1 MQQLWQHILLVYLIK
16 YKNFLNILINK
27 GELIMD
33 SINKIDS
40 EIYEMEQNLLNI
52 IKEKVDLFDPEVIV
66 ASDRLDSILDEYSH
80 LIQLS

>member
-1 MQQLWQHILLVYLIK
+1 LATYLTGLSDKIIKKFLKILT
-16 YKNFLNILINK
+16 NK

-33 SINKIDS
+33 SINKIDRQ
-40 EIYEMEQNLLNI
+40 IYEMEQNLLNI

-66 ASDRLDSILDEYSH
+66 ASQQLDSILDEYSH

>member
-1 MQQLWQHILLVYLIK
+1 MK
-16 YKNFLNILINK
+16 KFLNILINE

-40 EIYEMEQNLLNI
+40 QIYEMEQNLLNI

>member
-1 MQQLWQHILLVYLIK
+1 MQKFLKILT
-16 YKNFLNILINK
+16 NK

-33 SINKIDS
+33 SINKIDRQ
-40 EIYEMEQNLLNI
+40 IYEMEQNLLNI

-66 ASDRLDSILDEYSH
+66 ASQQLDSILDEYSH

>member
-1 MQQLWQHILLVYLIK
+1 MQKFLKILT
-16 YKNFLNILINK
+16 NK

-40 EIYEMEQNLLNI
+40 EIYKMEQNLLNV

-66 ASDRLDSILDEYSH
+66 ASEQLDSILDEYSH

>member
-1 MQQLWQHILLVYLIK
+1 MVTYPTGLSDEIIK
-16 YKNFLNILINK
+16 EFLNILINK
-27 GELIMD
+27 GELIME

-40 EIYEMEQNLLNI
+40 EIYKMEQNLLNV

-66 ASDRLDSILDEYSH
+66 ASEQLDSILDEYSH

>member
-66 ASDRLDSILDEYSH
+66 ASEQLDSILDEYSH

>member
-1 MQQLWQHILLVYLIK
+1 MQKFLKILT
-16 YKNFLNILINK
+16 NK

-33 SINKIDS
+33 SINKIDKQ
-40 EIYEMEQNLLNI
+40 IYEMEQNLLNM

-66 ASDRLDSILDEYSH
+66 ASQQLDSILDEYSH

>member
-1 MQQLWQHILLVYLIK
+1 MVTYPTGLSDEIIK
-16 YKNFLNILINK
+16 EFLNILINK

>member
-1 MQQLWQHILLVYLIK
+1 MATYLTGLSDKIIKKFLKILT
-16 YKNFLNILINK
+16 NK

-33 SINKIDS
+33 SINKIDRQ
-40 EIYEMEQNLLNI
+40 IYEMEQNLLNI

-66 ASDRLDSILDEYSH
+66 ASQQLDSILDEYSH

>member
-1 MQQLWQHILLVYLIK
+1 MQQLWQYNLLVYLIK
-16 YKNFLNILINK
+16 YKGFLNILINK

>member
-1 MQQLWQHILLVYLIK
+1 MQKFLKILT
-16 YKNFLNILINK
+16 NK

-66 ASDRLDSILDEYSH
+66 ASEQLDSILDEYSH

>member
-1 MQQLWQHILLVYLIK
+1 
-16 YKNFLNILINK
+16 
-27 GELIMD
+27 MD

-66 ASDRLDSILDEYSH
+66 ASEQLDSILDEYSH
-80 LIQLS
+80 LIQLSQIRDLDKKEFFKEELFFCDIDKQR

>member
-1 MQQLWQHILLVYLIK
+1 MQKFLKILT
-16 YKNFLNILINK
+16 NK

-33 SINKIDS
+33 SINKIDKQ
-40 EIYEMEQNLLNI
+40 IYEMEQNLLNI

-66 ASDRLDSILDEYSH
+66 ASEQLDSILDEYSH

>member
-1 MQQLWQHILLVYLIK
+1 M
-16 YKNFLNILINK
+16 
-27 GELIMD
+27 E

-40 EIYEMEQNLLNI
+40 EIYKMEQNLLNV

-66 ASDRLDSILDEYSH
+66 ASEQLDSILDEYSH

>member
-1 MQQLWQHILLVYLIK
+1 MQKFLKILT
-16 YKNFLNILINK
+16 NK

-33 SINKIDS
+33 SINKIDKQ
-40 EIYEMEQNLLNI
+40 IYEMEQNLLNI

-66 ASDRLDSILDEYSH
+66 ASQQLDSILDEYSH